1 MAYLFL
7 WLSIAAGVILL
18 DILTSNFL
26 FAWFAVGSFAA
37 MLADGLGLAIGI
49 QTIIFL
55 LVNLITISIGYPIV
69 RKKYKAGAKKVPL
82 MEENYIGKVFT
93 AKEDIER
100 NGRMRLDG
108 IYWGIINYEEK
119 IKKGEKFKIISIEGI
134 KLVIRKE
141 EEI

>member
-1 MAYLFL
+1 MNYLLL

-26 FAWFAVGSFAA
+26 FAWFAVGAFAA
-37 MLADGLGLAIGI
+37 ILAGGFGVTTGTQI
-49 QTIIFL
+49 IIFL

-69 RKKYKAGAKKVPL
+69 RKKYKAGSKRVPL
-82 MEENYIGKVFT
+82 MEESYIGRIFT
-93 AKEDIER
+93 AEEDIER
-100 NGRMRLDG
+100 VGRIRVSG
-108 IYWGIINYEEK
+108 IYWGIINDGNK
-119 IKKGEKFKIISIEGI
+119 IRKGEKFKVTAIKGI

>member
-1 MAYLFL
+1 MGYLFL

-26 FAWFAVGSFAA
+26 FAWFAVGAFAA
-37 MLADGLGLAIGI
+37 ILADGFGLAIGM

-55 LVNLITISIGYPIV
+55 SVNLITVSIGYPIV
-69 RKKYKAGAKKVPL
+69 RKKYKAGSKRVPL
-82 MEENYIGKVFT
+82 MEENYIGRSFI
-93 AKEDIER
+93 AEEDIER
-100 NGRMRLDG
+100 EGRIRLDG
-108 IYWGIINYEEK
+108 IYWGIINHGKK
-119 IKKGEKFKIISIEGI
+119 IKKGEKFKITSIQGI